1 MSTTLETPISS
12 IESNR
17 RRVGALKSLGVVSV
31 GDALTYYPFRVTDPV
46 PARSLHEAKIGEKMA
61 FAAHVLETRVFP
73 MARRG
78 FRLIATVTDDDF
90 AARRNTPK
98 SLASLVFF
106 SYRKSYV
113 DWVQRKLHAG
123 ALLVVAGEP
132 SVYDNRLQFTHP
144 DLLTIKPVQ
153 SQSENG
159 EWNDGFGDPAN
170 PPLGN
175 LKYDAQ
181 TIDEALKRVCRPRPV
196 YHATSRISSEHI
208 HESVLKYMDAL
219 RGAEYLATQNAGNFL
234 DNPTQEGDFDIPQ
247 IDREIQI
254 KALGNAIPDIIPED
268 FREEYGLMH
277 RAEAFMAIHDPVDR
291 KNFDN
296 ALQTL
301 RYEEA
306 LICQTALVASRDAS
320 RKTKATACSSTRL
333 KDDFIASL
341 PFTLTNGQQ
350 QVIADISADM
360 AHDYPMQRLLQGEV
374 GSGKTVV
381 AVAAMMQAVG
391 SGGQAVLVAPTQ
403 VLAEQHYASI
413 STMVS
418 KLGKSDANSSDNQK
432 NLDDANA
439 RRSNKRSA
447 QSPKDGEFGT
457 KTIHNN
463 AVDKGAQLADL
474 LDLAASDDVETGFS
488 GKGNDIF
495 GIKDGEIPVFLLT
508 GSMRLAERRRVL
520 AAAASGM
527 PCIVVATHAAFSKSF
542 QAPNLTL
549 AVIDE
554 QHRFGVE
561 QRESLNSR
569 GSTAPHLL
577 VMTATPIPR
586 TAAMTWFGDL
596 DISALTELPGGRKP
610 IRTFVVPEDNAS
622 LMGEMFALIRKR
634 IDAGERAYVVC
645 PRIDADAEDADGAL
659 AASAASGSKT
669 AGSSVPAFDNAYDL
683 GEDDDRRA
691 QRPPLHSVAEI
702 TERLQSLPQ
711 FKGIRFAT
719 LTGRD
724 DDATKTQVMADFAAG
739 ITPILVATTVIEVGV
754 DVAKASCIV
763 IFDAD
768 RYGLSQL
775 HQLRGRVGRG
785 GTDSGAFL
793 ISRAPADS
801 DAARRLDVIQGTLD
815 GAEIAQADLEFRG
828 AGDVL
833 GDAQSG
839 GKSGLK
845 LLRVV
850 KDVKIIEHARV
861 EATRL
866 VAQDPDLLEHVQL
879 AGAVLDFTRG
889 NETFLTSN

>member
-170 PPLGN
+170 SPLGN

-219 RGAEYLATQNAGNFL
+219 RGAEYLTTQNAGNFL

-403 VLAEQHYASI
+403 VLAEQHYASV

-495 GIKDGEIPVFLLT
+495 GTKDREIPVFLLT

-622 LMGEMFALIRKR
+622 LMGEMFVLIRKR

-724 DDATKTQVMADFAAG
+724 DDATKTQVMADFESG